1 MTCFGLVPFY
11 ARFVPQCACIT
22 PSRLLLIR
30 ISSHTSHTLTHTL
43 KTKLY
48 VIVETETGVC
58 SCICDIISQLNCTS
72 ELNLDSSCYAET
84 LRSERKLTH
93 EMMKCCSIQKARS
106 YLLDIFYLLLFT
118 FYSIY
123 FHCFAPKI
131 TTSDHLL

>member
-84 LRSERKLTH
+84 LRSERKLTR
-93 EMMKCCSIQKARS
+93 EMMKCCSIQKLFIGYFLLIIVHILQ
-106 YLLDIFYLLLFT
+106 YLLSLFR
-118 FYSIY
+118 S
-123 FHCFAPKI
+123 KNN
-131 TTSDHLL
+131 DK